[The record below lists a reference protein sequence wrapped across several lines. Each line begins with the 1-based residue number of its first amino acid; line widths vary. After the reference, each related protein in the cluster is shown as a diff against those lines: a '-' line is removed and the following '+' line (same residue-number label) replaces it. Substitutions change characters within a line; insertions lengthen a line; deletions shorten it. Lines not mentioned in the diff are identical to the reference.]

1 MPTHRRTILDYAIAA
16 GRRWLWPQWLT
27 GPIFAKELCV
37 AGRRRRNYV
46 LRSVY
51 VVGLALV
58 MALLWAGEMHS
69 GGPATVAYRLSR
81 MAMVGKLTIMFTVWF
96 QFIATQ
102 VVAVVGLSGAVSDE
116 VYHRTLAA
124 LATTPVTG
132 LQIVMGKLLSRLL
145 QLVLLLA
152 ISLPLLAVARVF
164 GGVPWDY
171 VLWSLGIT
179 LSTAVFAGSL
189 AIFVSIFTRRAY
201 VAIIATVLILG
212 GLFLLLPLLT
222 GMILVDDVIDDDV
235 FISLLTAFNPYVA
248 MGMKTNWMMLPRGM
262 AAGGP
267 AVFGVINCT
276 VMLVGSALLV
286 MLSAFLVRRLA
297 LRLAAG
303 QTGRWAEG
311 KPRAPSGSAAA
322 AGKEDIRRV
331 WDSAVL
337 WKEFRTP
344 LLGRHKVLKVIGLIL
359 GVFVLLLTYLL
370 CANEHSLG
378 YSEVQAMF
386 AVVFFCL
393 GMLLAIVIPA
403 TLVTSEKETDAW
415 PLLLTTALS
424 DGQIILG
431 KLAGALRRCLPVWAL
446 LFGHVAIFAVGGVTH
461 WVALV
466 HLTILVG
473 WLVFFLCCSGLYFSC
488 RFRRTTVAVV
498 MNFALAAVLWAV
510 VPFVFF
516 AVSEIVQGPDDLA
529 EFVADANPFVQVVVI
544 VETATRHMQNDGDWS
559 YYWVSG
565 SSHSTVAATV
575 FLILC
580 TVLYTWVALVFLWRA
595 KVLIRRRAV

>member
-1 MPTHRRTILDYAIAA
+1 MAA

-37 AGRRRRNYV
+37 ASRRRRNYV

-69 GGPATVAYRLSR
+69 GGRTSVAYRLSR

-96 QFIATQ
+96 QFMATQ

-124 LATTPVTG
+124 LATTPING

-152 ISLPLLAVARVF
+152 ISLPLLAIVRVF

-179 LSTAVFAGSL
+179 LSTAVFVGSL
-189 AIFVSIFTRRAY
+189 AMFISIFTRRTY
-201 VAIIATVLILG
+201 VAIITTVLIAG

-248 MGMKTNWMMLPRGM
+248 MGMKTNWMMFPRGM

-267 AVFGVINCT
+267 AVFGVINCL

-303 QTGRWAEG
+303 QTTLSAEG
-311 KPRAPSGSAAA
+311 KPRAPGGSAASA
-322 AGKEDIRRV
+322 AGQDDVRRV

-378 YSEVQAMF
+378 YSEIQATY
-386 AVVFFCL
+386 AVVFLCL
-393 GMLLAIVIPA
+393 AMLLAIVIPA
-403 TLVTSEKETDAW
+403 TLVTSEKETHAW

-431 KLAGALRRCLPVWAL
+431 KLAGALRRCLPVWVL

-466 HLTILVG
+466 HLAILVG
-473 WLVFFLCCSGLYFSC
+473 WLAFLLCCSGLYFSC

-510 VPFVFF
+510 VPFLLF
-516 AVSEIVQGPDDLA
+516 AVSEIVRGPDNLA

-544 VETATRHMQNDGDWS
+544 VETATRYMQNGADWS
-559 YYWVSG
+559 YHWVSG
-565 SSHSTVAATV
+565 SSHSTAATTA

-580 TVLYTWVALVFLWRA
+580 MVLYTWIALMFLWRA
-595 KVLIRRRAV
+595 KALVRRRPV